1 VANGINNT
9 LDEKLRYTGD
19 PKRLYDF
26 MDEFTVRCPK
36 CEGKADVSVPTLF
49 DYKNAILK
57 CTSCHY
63 SEKSYDLIRHIPSGK
78 AKCHQC
84 LEFLDLTVINGYKSI
99 PSYVNITCKNCKT
112 INKVNENW
120 ESYIAKYNDSGIVDP
135 AFGLPLWY
143 QDTVKGDIIW
153 AFNLRHLTEIKSYIQ
168 SNLRERTTDKF
179 KMTMVEKLPDFIKLA
194 KNRKEVL
201 KAIDRMFQTT

>member
-1 VANGINNT
+1 M
-9 LDEKLRYTGD
+9 DEKLRYTGGSN
-19 PKRLYDF
+19 RLYDF
-26 MDEFTVRCPK
+26 MDEFTTHCPK
-36 CEGKADVSVPTLF
+36 CQGKADVSIPTHF

-63 SEKSYDLIRHIPSGK
+63 LEKVYENMRYKPTGK

-84 LEFLDLTVINGYKSI
+84 LEFLDLTVINGYKNI
-99 PSYVNITCKNCKT
+99 PSYVNITCKNCRT

-120 ESYIAKYNDSGIVDP
+120 ESYISKYNDSGIVDP
-135 AFGLPLWY
+135 AFGLPFWY
-143 QDTVKGDIIW
+143 QDSVKGNIIW
-153 AFNLRHLTEIKSYIQ
+153 AYNIKHLTEIKNYVRAT
-168 SNLRERTTDKF
+168 LRERVTDKF

-201 KAIDRMFQTT
+201 KAIGRMFQK